1 MNETQTPSQALEPA
15 LYLLP
20 TLLGD
25 TPCDRVLPAYNIAL
39 LSSIRHFIV
48 EEIRTARRFLRRADR
63 TFDIDA
69 CEFYPMG
76 KHADAAAFKRYLQPL
91 RDGKPMGVLSEA
103 GWPTRV
109 QIL

>member
-25 TPCDRVLPAYNIAL
+25 TSCDRVLPAYNIAL

-76 KHADAAAFKRYLQPL
+76 KTPTPQPSSAIFS
-91 RDGKPMGVLSEA
+91 RFAMGNRWA
-103 GWPTRV
+103 Y
-109 QIL
+109 